1 MKITYYGHSCFAVQC
16 GKFNLLFDPFISPN
30 PKAKD
35 IDLSTIKA
43 NYILISH
50 AHGDHIADA
59 VTLAHQNNAT
69 LIAAYEITEY
79 FTNKGITKNHPMNT
93 GAYISFPFGKLR
105 TVVAQHSSTFPD
117 GTPGGN
123 PMGFVIE
130 AEKTFYYAGDTALT
144 LDMELIARKHQVDFA
159 FLPIGNNFTMDYFDA
174 CDAADMV
181 KTNQV
186 VGMHFD
192 TFPYIEINHSEAET
206 YFANRNKTLKLPAIG
221 ESFDIYL

>member
-1 MKITYYGHSCFAVQC
+1 MKITYYGHSCFAVEC
-16 GKFNLLFDPFISPN
+16 NKHTILFDPFISPN

-35 IDLSTIKA
+35 IDLTGIKA
-43 NYILISH
+43 DYILLSH
-50 AHGDHIADA
+50 AHGDHIADT

-79 FTNKGITKNHPMNT
+79 YSGKGVNKVHPVNT
-93 GAYISFPFGKLR
+93 GAYLSFPFGKLR

-144 LDMELIARKHQVDFA
+144 LDMELIARKHKVDFA
-159 FLPIGNNFTMDYFDA
+159 ILPIGNNFTMGYEDA
-174 CDAADMV
+174 CDAADLV
-181 KTNQV
+181 KTQRV
-186 VGMHFD
+186 IGMHFD
-192 TFPYIEINHSEAET
+192 TFPYIVIKHEDAEA
-206 YFANRNKTLKLPAIG
+206 YFTSKGKSLKLPKIG
-221 ESFDIYL
+221 ERWDE